1 MQITITNTDRP
12 ATQGAEPIKDAVLA
26 MAYVPV
32 QEFSSLYDEDEAFE
46 NGTLFMDLN
55 KPFERGAK

>member
-1 MQITITNTDRP
+1 MQITIMNNNRP
-12 ATQGAEPIKDAVLA
+12 STQGAEPIKDAVLA

-32 QEFSSLYDEDEAFE
+32 QQFSSLYDESEALE